1 MATSKLT
8 LSVQSDTIE
17 RAKQYAR
24 RNHTS
29 LSKIVQKLLNDI
41 AREEVKEDPLLKK
54 YKDTKFPD
62 WITELTGVLKGKY
75 PEDMDYKDMKY
86 EYLKEKYDL

>member
-8 LSVQSDTIE
+8 LSIQSDTIE

-24 RNHTS
+24 RHHTS
-29 LSKIVQKLLNDI
+29 LSKIVQNLLNDI
-41 AREEVKEDPLLKK
+41 AKEEVKEDSLLE
-54 YKDTKFPD
+54 KFKHLKTSPD
-62 WITELTGVLKGKY
+62 IEALKGILKGKY

-86 EYLKEKYDL
+86 EYFKDKYDL

>member
-8 LSVQSDTIE
+8 LSVQADTIE

-29 LSKIVQKLLNDI
+29 LSKIVQTLLNDI
-41 AREEVKEDPLLKK
+41 AKEEVKEDLLIEK
-54 YKDTKFPD
+54 YKNAEFPD
-62 WITELTGVLKGKY
+62 WINELTGVLKGKY

-86 EYLKEKYDL
+86 EYLKEKYGL